1 MSRGLKNG
9 RTNPDFMLRSR
20 LILFFSLAFFLT
32 GCGNSNNDFPPI
44 VDNGPTWTAPD
55 PATLSVRLQ
64 KIVDD
69 NLAESDTPGAL
80 VGVFTPNG
88 NWTSATGFADV
99 EGQRPISFNDV
110 SAWRSITKSLTV
122 TVVMQLVAEGDLDLD
137 APVGDYVNGV
147 PNGSNITLR
156 QLAAM
161 RSGLFNY
168 TKDLDFQQA
177 FAADLDAEWTDAELL
192 GYAFDH
198 PVNFPAGTK
207 YEYSN
212 TNTILLGVVA
222 ETVTG
227 RSLKQLIGERLL
239 TPLNL
244 NNSTYLESS
253 LFPSP
258 FARGYFFDE
267 GEFVAVTSNGTAL
280 SGSGAMVGTLAN
292 LSTWGTAL
300 VRGNLLPASLQ
311 QQRFQGGPTDGG
323 PIYDSYG
330 LGMGEIRGW
339 WGHTGVGIG
348 YECCVFTEPT
358 TGSQIVILLN
368 ASNANQDVP
377 FKMSDEILDALGWI
391 R

>member
-1 MSRGLKNG
+1 MFRL
-9 RTNPDFMLRSR
+9 R
-20 LILFFSLAFFLT
+20 LILLLSLALLWA
-32 GCGNSNNDFPPI
+32 GCGNSNNDLPPI
-44 VDNGPTWTAPD
+44 VDNGPAWTAPD
-55 PATLSVRLQ
+55 PATLSARLQ

-88 NWTSATGFADV
+88 SWTSATGYADV
-99 EGQRPISFNDV
+99 EGQRPISFQDA

-122 TVVMQLVAEGDLDLD
+122 TVVMQLVAEGKLDLD
-137 APVGDYVNGV
+137 APVGDYVQGV
-147 PNGSNITLR
+147 PNGNNITLR

-161 RSGLFNY
+161 RSGLFSY
-168 TKDLDFQQA
+168 TKDLDFQQV

-192 GYAFDH
+192 SYAFSH
-198 PVNFPAGTK
+198 PVNFPAGAD

-244 NNSTYLESS
+244 NSSAYLEGS

-258 FARGYFFDE
+258 YVRGYFYDDDE
-267 GEFVAVTSNGTAL
+267 DEFVAVTSNATAL
-280 SGSGAMVGTLAN
+280 SGAGAMVGTLAD
-292 LSTWGTAL
+292 LRTWGNAL
-300 VRGNLLPASLQ
+300 VRGNLLPANLQ
-311 QQRFQGGPTDGG
+311 QQRFQGGPTNGG

-348 YECCVFTEPT
+348 YECCVFTEPGS
-358 TGSQIVILLN
+358 GSQVVIFLN